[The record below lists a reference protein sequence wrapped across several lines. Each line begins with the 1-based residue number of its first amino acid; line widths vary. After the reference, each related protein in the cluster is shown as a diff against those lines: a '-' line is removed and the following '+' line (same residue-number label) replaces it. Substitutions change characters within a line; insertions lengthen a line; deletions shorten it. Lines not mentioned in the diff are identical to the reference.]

1 MGHPCHGWD
10 FMYGPPPAVWVGS
23 YVWDMSNFCSG
34 FEPSDP
40 CRVFPSM
47 IRVMVIVSVLY
58 PRHSESRFDHDY
70 YLRTHVPLVES
81 RWGGMGLVKAKLL
94 RGDSTLD
101 GGTPGF
107 EVIALLTFTSME
119 ALKAALASFGSE
131 IIGDISNYTNVQPLI
146 QVNQVLGD

>member
-1 MGHPCHGWD
+1 MNRA
-10 FMYGPPPAVWVGS
+10 PAVWVGS
-23 YVWDMSNFCSG
+23 HVWDTSNYCFL
-34 FEPSDP
+34 FEWSHS
-40 CRVFPSM
+40 CRVFLSM
-47 IRVMVIVSVLY
+47 IPVMVTVSVFY

-107 EVIALLTFTSME
+107 ELIALLTFTSME

>member
-1 MGHPCHGWD
+1 M
-10 FMYGPPPAVWVGS
+10 VWQRLLADHTFAIWFWILCKGLVK
-23 YVWDMSNFCSG
+23 FL
-34 FEPSDP
+34 FL
-40 CRVFPSM
+40 
-47 IRVMVIVSVLY
+47 IRVEPCVPRISQYYSGMVTVSVLY

-70 YLRTHVPLVES
+70 YLRTHVPLVAS

-119 ALKAALASFGSE
+119 ALKAALAAFGSE
-131 IIGDISNYTNVQPLI
+131 IIGDISNYTNVQPFI
-146 QVNQVLGD
+146 QINQALGD